1 MKPIDFFITK
11 ANNYLTEI
19 EIIDKTYI
27 PYNYSGD
34 FLSVDRQTPERTKQQ
49 KEISNLDLKIRLLFA
64 EFDKG
69 ELFIAKLDKAK
80 SNSAYVFDEKY
91 ILEYSK
97 ETLELFIEHL
107 KDFRS

>member
-11 ANNYLTEI
+11 ANSYLTQI
-19 EIIDKTYI
+19 EIISNAYI
-27 PYNYSGD
+27 PYDFSGD
-34 FLSVDRQTPERTKQQ
+34 FSSFDRKNPERNKQQ

-69 ELFIAKLDKAK
+69 EFFIAKLDISK
-80 SNSAYVFDEKY
+80 SNFANLVDEKY
-91 ILEYSK
+91 FLEYSK

-107 KDFRS
+107 IDFRN